1 MSFNLFGFISCLY
14 LMALFRSV
22 VAETQVLF
30 GVLKKGHNWEP
41 IIAALFSSFDKATIV
56 CVVPT
61 ET

>member
-1 MSFNLFGFISCLY
+1 MYLDSFHFFILWHYFGPLSLKRRYY
-14 LMALFRSV
+14 LAF
-22 VAETQVLF
+22 F
-30 GVLKKGHNWEP
+30 KKGHNWEP